1 MWYTKDVG
9 FFMNNEIMKRIKE
22 KLHKLPL
29 TSGVYLMKDI
39 DGHIIYVGKA
49 KNLKRRVSS
58 YFLNTEKTIKTNALV
73 ENIYD
78 FDYIL
83 TPSELDALAL
93 ESTLIKKHQPFYN
106 ILLKDGKAYPYI
118 RINIKEDYPT
128 VEVVRKVKKDGAK
141 YFGPYFA
148 EISASELMKT
158 IHLAFPLR
166 KCKLNM
172 KSKQKRECLNYSL
185 GLCLAPC
192 TRKVTKEEYHKVVD
206 DCIGFLKGKDSK
218 VEQILTEKMQKASN
232 MEQFENAILYRDR
245 LQMIT
250 KLKSRIIV
258 QLNSTDEFDVISFVT
273 NGKNSA
279 IAISVIRGGK
289 MVGCETHTIFDSNLT
304 ESEAITSFAVQYYS
318 MSGFVP
324 PQILTPTTFKES
336 ELLKEYLENLCNHT
350 VEVLQRHNGIKAKLL
365 KNNWKNAFEHLEKQ
379 VDKDKYLYDFTFGAC
394 QQLQSILSLNKFP
407 HKIEG
412 YDISNI
418 SGKNKVGSMVVF
430 IDGQPNKK
438 LYRKFIIKTVD
449 GADDFAS
456 MSEVFKRR
464 LKDYKEK
471 NDESFNTLP
480 DLIVVDGGKGQLSS
494 VIKILDEFDYDIDIV
509 ALAKQEEEVFKRNES
524 DPHIL
529 NRSSFALRLLQ
540 RVRDESHRFA
550 ITFHRNKRQ
559 KIIST
564 LQNIDRIGPKTARIL
579 MMHFKGL
586 DNIANA
592 SIEELEKIV
601 RKDQALA
608 IYNAYHS

>member
-1 MWYTKDVG
+1 
-9 FFMNNEIMKRIKE
+9 MNDEIMKRIKE
-22 KLHKLPL
+22 KLHKLPN

-58 YFLNTEKTIKTNALV
+58 YFLNTEKTVKTDALV
-73 ENIYD
+73 AHIYD

-118 RINIKEDYPT
+118 RINLKEDYPT
-128 VEVVRKVKKDGAK
+128 VEIVRKVKKDGAK

-148 EISASELMKT
+148 GISATELLKT

-166 KCKLNM
+166 QCKLNM

-192 TRKVTKEEYHKVVD
+192 TRRVTPEEYHKVVD
-206 DCIGFLKGKDSK
+206 DCIDFLKGKDSK
-218 VEQILTEKMQKASN
+218 VEEILTEKMLKASQ
-232 MEQFENAILYRDR
+232 MEQFESAILFRDR
-245 LQMIT
+245 LQMVA
-250 KLKSRIIV
+250 KLKSKIIM
-258 QLNSTDEFDVISFVT
+258 QLGSTDEFDAISFVT
-273 NGKNSA
+273 NGENSA

-304 ESEAITSFAVQYYS
+304 SSEAITSFSVQYYG
-318 MSGFVP
+318 MNGLVP
-324 PQILTPTTFKES
+324 PQVLVPTEFDDCK
-336 ELLKEYLENLCNHT
+336 LLQEYLENLCGHK
-350 VEVLQRHNGIKAKLL
+350 VEILQPQIGAKAQIL
-365 KNNWKNAFEHLEKQ
+365 KNNWQNAFEHLEKQ
-379 VDKDKYLYDFTFGAC
+379 VDRDKYLRDFTFGAC
-394 QQLQSILSLNKFP
+394 EQLKEKLNLSKMP

-418 SGKNKVGSMVVF
+418 SGTNKVASMIVF

-438 LYRKFIIKTVD
+438 LYRKFIIKTVE
-449 GADDFAS
+449 GSDDFAS
-456 MSEVFKRR
+456 MAEVLRR
-464 LKDYKEK
+464 RFTDALTKK
-471 NDESFNTLP
+471 DESFATLP

-494 VIKILDEFDYDIDIV
+494 ACAILDEFPFDIDII
-509 ALAKQEEEVFKRNES
+509 ALAKQEEEVFKRDES
-524 DPHIL
+524 QPRIL
-529 NRSSFALRLLQ
+529 ARSSFALRLLQ

-559 KIIST
+559 KITSV
-564 LQNIDRIGPKTARIL
+564 LQSIDKVGAKTAREL
-579 MMHFKGL
+579 MLHFKSL
-586 DNIANA
+586 DNIAVA
-592 SIEELEKIV
+592 SLADLEAVV
-601 RKDQALA
+601 RKDQARA
-608 IYNAYHS
+608 IYDAYHNDKNV

>member
-1 MWYTKDVG
+1 
-9 FFMNNEIMKRIKE
+9 MNDEIMKRIKE
-22 KLHKLPL
+22 KLHKLPN

-58 YFLNTEKTIKTNALV
+58 YFLNTEKTVKTDALV
-73 ENIYD
+73 AHIYD

-118 RINIKEDYPT
+118 RINLKEDYPT
-128 VEVVRKVKKDGAK
+128 VEIVRKVKKDGAK

-148 EISASELMKT
+148 GISATELLKT

-166 KCKLNM
+166 QCKLNM

-192 TRKVTKEEYHKVVD
+192 TRRVTPEEYHKVVD
-206 DCIGFLKGKDSK
+206 DCIDFLKGKDSK
-218 VEQILTEKMQKASN
+218 VEEILTEKMLKASQ
-232 MEQFENAILYRDR
+232 MEQFESAILFRDR
-245 LQMIT
+245 LQMVA
-250 KLKSRIIV
+250 KLKSKIIM
-258 QLNSTDEFDVISFVT
+258 QLGSTDEFDAISFVT
-273 NGKNSA
+273 NGENSA

-304 ESEAITSFAVQYYS
+304 SSEAITSFSVQYYG
-318 MSGFVP
+318 MNGLVP
-324 PQILTPTTFKES
+324 PQVLVPTEFDDCG
-336 ELLKEYLENLCNHT
+336 LLQEYLENLCGHK
-350 VEVLQRHNGIKAKLL
+350 VEILQPQIGVKAQIL
-365 KNNWKNAFEHLEKQ
+365 KNNWQNAFEHLEKQ
-379 VDKDKYLYDFTFGAC
+379 VDRDKYLRDFTFGAC
-394 QQLQSILSLNKFP
+394 EQLKEKLNLSKMP

-418 SGKNKVGSMVVF
+418 SGTNKVASMVVF

-438 LYRKFIIKTVD
+438 LYRKFIIKTVE
-449 GADDFAS
+449 GSDDFAS
-456 MSEVFKRR
+456 MAEVLRR
-464 LKDYKEK
+464 RFTDALTKK
-471 NDESFNTLP
+471 DESFATLP

-494 VIKILDEFDYDIDIV
+494 ACAILDEFPFDIDII
-509 ALAKQEEEVFKRNES
+509 ALAKQEEEVFKRGES
-524 DPHIL
+524 QPRIL
-529 NRSSFALRLLQ
+529 AHSSFALRLLQ

-559 KIIST
+559 KITSV
-564 LQNIDRIGPKTARIL
+564 LQSIDKVGAKTAREL
-579 MMHFKGL
+579 MLHFKSL
-586 DNIANA
+586 DNIAVA
-592 SIEELEKIV
+592 SLADLEAVV
-601 RKDQALA
+601 RKDQARA
-608 IYNAYHS
+608 IYDAYHNDKNA

>member
-1 MWYTKDVG
+1 
-9 FFMNNEIMKRIKE
+9 MNSEIMKRIKE

-58 YFLNTEKTIKTNALV
+58 YFLNTEKTIKTDNLV
-73 ENIYD
+73 ANIYD

-83 TPSELDALAL
+83 TPTELDALAL

-118 RINIKEDYPT
+118 RINVKEDFPT
-128 VEVVRKVKKDGAK
+128 VEIVRKVKKDGAK

-148 EISASELMKT
+148 GISATELLKT

-166 KCKLNM
+166 QCKLNM
-172 KSKQKRECLNYSL
+172 KGKARRECLNYSL

-192 TRKVTKEEYHKVVD
+192 TNKVTREEYHKIVD
-206 DCIGFLKGKDSK
+206 DCIEFLKGKDSK
-218 VEQILTEKMQKASN
+218 VEEILTEKMQKASE
-232 MEQFENAILYRDR
+232 MEQFENAILFRDR
-245 LQMIT
+245 LQMVT
-250 KLKSRIIV
+250 KLKSKVIM
-258 QLNSTDEFDVISFVT
+258 QLSSSDEFDAISFVT
-273 NGKNSA
+273 NGENSA

-289 MVGCETHTIFDSNLT
+289 MVGCETHTIFDHNLS

-318 MSGFVP
+318 MNGYVP
-324 PQILTPTTFKES
+324 PQILVPEKFEDVA
-336 ELLKEYLENLCNHT
+336 LLQEYATNLCGHK
-350 VEVLQRHNGIKAKLL
+350 VEVVQPQIGAKAQIL
-365 KNNWKNAFEHLEKQ
+365 KNNWQNAYEHLEKQ
-379 VDKDKYLYDFTFGAC
+379 VDKDKYLRDFTYGAC
-394 QQLQSILSLNKFP
+394 EQLKDKLSLSKFP

-418 SGKNKVGSMVVF
+418 SGTNKVASMVVF

-438 LYRKFIIKTVD
+438 LYRKFIIKTVE

-456 MSEVFKRR
+456 MEEVLRRRFKDAFT
-464 LKDYKEK
+464 KD
-471 NDESFNTLP
+471 DESFATLP

-494 VIKILDEFDYDIDIV
+494 AVKIMDEFGLTLDIV
-509 ALAKQEEEVFKRNES
+509 SLAKQEEEVFKRDES
-524 DPHIL
+524 EPHRL
-529 NRSSFALRLLQ
+529 PRSSFALRLLQ

-559 KIIST
+559 KITSV
-564 LQNIDRIGPKTARIL
+564 LQNIDTVGAKTAREL
-579 MMHFKGL
+579 LRHFKSL

-592 SIEELEKIV
+592 RLEELQQVV
-601 RKDQALA
+601 RKDQATA

>member
-1 MWYTKDVG
+1 
-9 FFMNNEIMKRIKE
+9 MNSEIMKRIKE

-58 YFLNTEKTIKTNALV
+58 YFLNTEKTIKTDNLV
-73 ENIYD
+73 ANIYD

-83 TPSELDALAL
+83 TPTELDALAL

-118 RINIKEDYPT
+118 RINVKEDFPT
-128 VEVVRKVKKDGAK
+128 VEIVRKVKKDGAK

-148 EISASELMKT
+148 GISATELLKT

-166 KCKLNM
+166 QCKLNM
-172 KSKQKRECLNYSL
+172 KGKARRECLNYSL

-192 TRKVTKEEYHKVVD
+192 TNKVTRDEYHKIVE
-206 DCIGFLKGKDSK
+206 DCIEFLKGKDSK
-218 VEQILTEKMQKASN
+218 VEEILTEKMQKASE
-232 MEQFENAILYRDR
+232 MEQFENAILFRDR
-245 LQMIT
+245 LQMVT
-250 KLKSRIIV
+250 KLKSKVIM
-258 QLNSTDEFDVISFVT
+258 QLSSSDEFDAISFVT

-289 MVGCETHTIFDSNLT
+289 MVGCETHTIFDHNLS

-318 MSGFVP
+318 MNGYVP
-324 PQILTPTTFKES
+324 PQILVPEKFEDVA
-336 ELLKEYLENLCNHT
+336 LLQEYATNLCGHK
-350 VEVLQRHNGIKAKLL
+350 VEVVQPQIGAKAQIL
-365 KNNWKNAFEHLEKQ
+365 KNNWQNAYEHLEKQ
-379 VDKDKYLYDFTFGAC
+379 VDKDKYLRDFTFGAC
-394 QQLQSILSLNKFP
+394 EQLKDKLSLSKFP

-418 SGKNKVGSMVVF
+418 SGTNKVASMVVF

-438 LYRKFIIKTVD
+438 LYRKFIIKTVE

-456 MSEVFKRR
+456 MEEVLQRRFKDAFT
-464 LKDYKEK
+464 KD
-471 NDESFNTLP
+471 DESFATLP

-494 VIKILDEFDYDIDIV
+494 AVKIMDEFGLTLDIV
-509 ALAKQEEEVFKRNES
+509 SLAKQEEEVFKRDES
-524 DPHIL
+524 EPHRL
-529 NRSSFALRLLQ
+529 PRSSFALRLLQ

-559 KIIST
+559 KITSV
-564 LQNIDRIGPKTARIL
+564 LQNIDTVGAKTAREL
-579 MMHFKGL
+579 LRHFKSL
-586 DNIANA
+586 DNIASA
-592 SIEELEKIV
+592 SLEELQQVV
-601 RKDQALA
+601 RKDQAAA

>member
-1 MWYTKDVG
+1 
-9 FFMNNEIMKRIKE
+9 MNDEIMKRIKE
-22 KLHKLPL
+22 KLHKLPN

-58 YFLNTEKTIKTNALV
+58 YFLNTEKTVKTDALV
-73 ENIYD
+73 AHIYD

-118 RINIKEDYPT
+118 RINLKEDYPT
-128 VEVVRKVKKDGAK
+128 VEIVRKVKKDGAK

-148 EISASELMKT
+148 GISATELLKT

-166 KCKLNM
+166 QCKLNM

-192 TRKVTKEEYHKVVD
+192 TRRVTPEEYHKVVE
-206 DCIGFLKGKDSK
+206 DCIDFLKGKDSK
-218 VEQILTEKMQKASN
+218 VEEILTEKMLKASQ
-232 MEQFENAILYRDR
+232 MEQFESAILFRDR
-245 LQMIT
+245 LQMVA
-250 KLKSRIIV
+250 KLKSKIIM
-258 QLNSTDEFDVISFVT
+258 QLGSTDEFDAISFVT
-273 NGKNSA
+273 NGENSA

-304 ESEAITSFAVQYYS
+304 SSEAITSFSVQYYG
-318 MSGFVP
+318 MNGLVP
-324 PQILTPTTFKES
+324 PQVLVPTEFDDCK
-336 ELLKEYLENLCNHT
+336 LLQEYLENLCGHK
-350 VEVLQRHNGIKAKLL
+350 VEILQPQIGAKAQIL
-365 KNNWKNAFEHLEKQ
+365 KNNCQNAFEHLEKQ
-379 VDKDKYLYDFTFGAC
+379 VDRDKYLRDFTFGAC
-394 QQLQSILSLNKFP
+394 EQLKEKLNLSKMP

-418 SGKNKVGSMVVF
+418 SGTNKVASMVVF

-438 LYRKFIIKTVD
+438 LYRKFIIKTVE
-449 GADDFAS
+449 GSDDFAS
-456 MSEVFKRR
+456 MAEVLRR
-464 LKDYKEK
+464 RFTDALTKK
-471 NDESFNTLP
+471 DESFATLP

-494 VIKILDEFDYDIDIV
+494 ACAILDEFPFDVDII
-509 ALAKQEEEVFKRNES
+509 ALAKQEEEVFKRDES
-524 DPHIL
+524 QPRIL
-529 NRSSFALRLLQ
+529 ARSSFALRLLQ

-559 KIIST
+559 KITSV
-564 LQNIDRIGPKTARIL
+564 LQSIDKVGAKTAREL
-579 MMHFKGL
+579 MLHFKSL
-586 DNIANA
+586 DNIAVA
-592 SIEELEKIV
+592 SLADLEAVV
-601 RKDQALA
+601 RKDQARA
-608 IYNAYHS
+608 IYDAYHNDKNA

>member
-1 MWYTKDVG
+1 
-9 FFMNNEIMKRIKE
+9 MNDEIMKRIKE
-22 KLHKLPL
+22 KLHKLPN

-58 YFLNTEKTIKTNALV
+58 YFLNTEKTVKTDALV
-73 ENIYD
+73 AHIYD

-118 RINIKEDYPT
+118 RINLKEDYPT
-128 VEVVRKVKKDGAK
+128 VEIVRKVKKDGAK

-148 EISASELMKT
+148 GISATELLKT

-166 KCKLNM
+166 QCKLNM

-192 TRKVTKEEYHKVVD
+192 TRRVTPEEYHKVVD
-206 DCIGFLKGKDSK
+206 DCIDFLKGKDSK
-218 VEQILTEKMQKASN
+218 VEEILTEKMLKASQ
-232 MEQFENAILYRDR
+232 MEQFESAILFRDR
-245 LQMIT
+245 LQMVA
-250 KLKSRIIV
+250 KLKSKIIM
-258 QLNSTDEFDVISFVT
+258 QLGSTDEFDAISFVT
-273 NGKNSA
+273 NGENSA

-304 ESEAITSFAVQYYS
+304 SSEAITSFSVQYYG
-318 MSGFVP
+318 MNGLVP
-324 PQILTPTTFKES
+324 PQVLVPTEFDDCG
-336 ELLKEYLENLCNHT
+336 LLQEYLENLCGHK
-350 VEVLQRHNGIKAKLL
+350 VEILQPQIGAKAQIL
-365 KNNWKNAFEHLEKQ
+365 KNNWQNAFEHLEKQ
-379 VDKDKYLYDFTFGAC
+379 VDRDKYLRDFTFGAC
-394 QQLQSILSLNKFP
+394 EQLKEKLNLSKMP

-418 SGKNKVGSMVVF
+418 SGTNKVASMVVF

-438 LYRKFIIKTVD
+438 LYRKFIIKTVE
-449 GADDFAS
+449 GSDDFAS
-456 MSEVFKRR
+456 MAEVLRR
-464 LKDYKEK
+464 RFTDALTKK
-471 NDESFNTLP
+471 DESFATLP

-494 VIKILDEFDYDIDIV
+494 ACAILDEFPFDIDII
-509 ALAKQEEEVFKRNES
+509 ALAKQEEEVFKRDES
-524 DPHIL
+524 QPRIL
-529 NRSSFALRLLQ
+529 ARSSFALRLLQ

-559 KIIST
+559 KITSV
-564 LQNIDRIGPKTARIL
+564 LQSIDKVGAKTAREL
-579 MMHFKGL
+579 MLHFKSL
-586 DNIANA
+586 DNIAVA
-592 SIEELEKIV
+592 SLADLEAVV
-601 RKDQALA
+601 RKDQARA
-608 IYNAYHS
+608 IYDAYHNDKNA

>member
-1 MWYTKDVG
+1 
-9 FFMNNEIMKRIKE
+9 MNDEIMKRIKE
-22 KLHKLPL
+22 KLHKLPN

-58 YFLNTEKTIKTNALV
+58 YFLNTEKTVKTDALV
-73 ENIYD
+73 AHIYD

-118 RINIKEDYPT
+118 RINLKEDYPT
-128 VEVVRKVKKDGAK
+128 VEIVRKVKKDGAK

-148 EISASELMKT
+148 GISATELLKT

-166 KCKLNM
+166 QCKLNM

-192 TRKVTKEEYHKVVD
+192 TRRVTPEEYHKVVE
-206 DCIGFLKGKDSK
+206 DCIDFLKGKDSK
-218 VEQILTEKMQKASN
+218 VEEILTEKMLKASQ
-232 MEQFENAILYRDR
+232 MEQFESAILFRDR
-245 LQMIT
+245 LQMVA
-250 KLKSRIIV
+250 KLKSKIIM
-258 QLNSTDEFDVISFVT
+258 QLGSTDEFDAISFVT
-273 NGKNSA
+273 NGENSA

-304 ESEAITSFAVQYYS
+304 SSEAITSFSVQYYG
-318 MSGFVP
+318 MNGLVP
-324 PQILTPTTFKES
+324 PQVLVPTEFDDLK
-336 ELLKEYLENLCNHT
+336 LLQEYLENLCGHK
-350 VEVLQRHNGIKAKLL
+350 VEILQPQIGAKAQIL
-365 KNNWKNAFEHLEKQ
+365 KNNWQNAFEHLEKQ
-379 VDKDKYLYDFTFGAC
+379 VDRDKYLRDFTFGAC
-394 QQLQSILSLNKFP
+394 EQLKEKLNLSKMP

-418 SGKNKVGSMVVF
+418 SGTNKVASMVVF

-438 LYRKFIIKTVD
+438 LYRKFIIKTVE
-449 GADDFAS
+449 GSDDFAS
-456 MSEVFKRR
+456 MAEVLRR
-464 LKDYKEK
+464 RFTDALTKK
-471 NDESFNTLP
+471 DESFATLP

-494 VIKILDEFDYDIDIV
+494 ACAILDEFPFDVDII
-509 ALAKQEEEVFKRNES
+509 ALAKQEEEVFKRDES
-524 DPHIL
+524 QPRIL
-529 NRSSFALRLLQ
+529 ARSSFALRLLQ

-559 KIIST
+559 KITSV
-564 LQNIDRIGPKTARIL
+564 LQSIDKVGAKTAREL
-579 MMHFKGL
+579 MLHFKSL
-586 DNIANA
+586 DNIAVA
-592 SIEELEKIV
+592 SLADLEAVV
-601 RKDQALA
+601 RKDQARA
-608 IYNAYHS
+608 IYDAYHNDKNV

>member
-1 MWYTKDVG
+1 MDSK
-9 FFMNNEIMKRIKE
+9 IMKRIKE
-22 KLHKLPL
+22 KLHKLPI

-58 YFLNTEKTIKTNALV
+58 YFLNTEKTVKTDALV
-73 ENIYD
+73 SHIYD

-118 RINIKEDYPT
+118 RINTKEDYPA
-128 VEVVRKVKKDGAK
+128 VEIVRKVKKDGAK

-148 EISASELMKT
+148 GISATELLKT
-158 IHLAFPLR
+158 IRLAFPLR
-166 KCKLNM
+166 QCKLNM

-192 TRKVTKEEYHKVVD
+192 TRRVTPEEYHKTLN
-206 DCIGFLKGKDSK
+206 DCIDFLKGKDSK
-218 VEQILTEKMQKASN
+218 VEKILTQKMLKASE
-232 MEQFENAILYRDR
+232 MEQFESAILFRDR
-245 LQMIT
+245 LQMVA
-250 KLKSRIIV
+250 KLKSKIIM
-258 QLNSTDEFDVISFVT
+258 QLGSTDEFDAISFVT
-273 NGKNSA
+273 NGENSA
-279 IAISVIRGGK
+279 IAISVVRGGK
-289 MVGCETHTIFDSNLT
+289 MVGCETHTIFDHNLT
-304 ESEAITSFAVQYYS
+304 SSEAITSFSVQYYG
-318 MSGFVP
+318 MSGIVP
-324 PQILTPTTFKES
+324 SQILVPTDFEDGK
-336 ELLKEYLENLCNHT
+336 LLQQYLENLCGHK
-350 VEVLQRHNGIKAKLL
+350 VEIIQPQIGTKAQIL
-365 KNNWKNAFEHLEKQ
+365 KNNLQNAFEQLEKQ
-379 VDKDKYLYDFTFGAC
+379 VDRDKYLHDFTLGAC
-394 QQLQSILSLNKFP
+394 EQLKEKLNLCKIP

-418 SGKNKVGSMVVF
+418 SGTNKVASMVVF

-456 MSEVFKRR
+456 MAEVLRRR
-464 LKDYKEK
+464 LSDALTKK
-471 NDESFNTLP
+471 DESFAELP

-494 VIKILDEFDYDIDIV
+494 ACAILDEFPFNIDII
-509 ALAKQEEEVFKRNES
+509 ALAKQEEEVFRRNES
-524 DPHIL
+524 EPRIL
-529 NRSSFALRLLQ
+529 TRSSFALRLLQ

-559 KIIST
+559 KITSV
-564 LQNIDRIGPKTARIL
+564 LQNIDKVGAKTARAL
-579 MMHFKGL
+579 LLHFKSL

-592 SIEELEKIV
+592 SLAELETVV
-601 RKDQALA
+601 RKDQARA
-608 IYNAYHS
+608 IYNAYHVDKK